1 MGWKQEPSYFMFLSA
16 PSLRRWILRSCDG
29 FSTGQQLS
37 NAGAWLPAVWSIPP
51 PRCPSSARPPIAGP
65 RPSSNPSWFLILVL
79 FWCHPTNLFL
89 SSYSIPHRIGGFVYN
104 RKMAPP
110 PPPGSISNSPCSIL
124 PKPYLYRAGID
135 MVFCRFCCFQQNF
148 KQEIHIIHAYMPY
161 QSVQKF
167 LKQILQKTISTPE
180 RYRYG
185 FSHFFSFNY
194 SSWNEK

>member
-1 MGWKQEPSYFMFLSA
+1 MV
-16 PSLRRWILRSCDG
+16 
-29 FSTGQQLS
+29 
-37 NAGAWLPAVWSIPP
+37 AGGHYPQWGAIIQACTI
-51 PRCPSSARPPIAGP
+51 
-65 RPSSNPSWFLILVL
+65 
-79 FWCHPTNLFL
+79 HTL
-89 SSYSIPHRIGGFVYN
+89 SSSQVSLQQNKKEERDTFQDMACVCVLLPNGG
-104 RKMAPP
+104 RGG
-110 PPPGSISNSPCSIL
+110 GSISNSPCSIL

-135 MVFCRFCCFQQNF
+135 MVFCRFCCFKQNF

-194 SSWNEK
+194 SS